1 MSGLYHHLRVEFPRG
16 WLTRTTVAAPP
27 AQTSTSRRCPACALA
42 TPRASWHRGVQ
53 GSETYVNSAANS
65 DVLVDKAR
73 HSLDICRPQLEL
85 WLETHGLASRIP
97 LPFASGTRQMLERGS
112 RVLYLLPLG
121 WAHVGLARNKSCSP
135 LDARIR
141 AYSQKLSK
149 RASDGFKEQGSETYV
164 NSGAKG
170 FVARSSM
177 TVPSAC
183 AKYWSAPRARCRPKT
198 PCQHALG

>member
-1 MSGLYHHLRVEFPRG
+1 MSTVRR
-16 WLTRTTVAAPP
+16 TRTYLLTKHDTV
-27 AQTSTSRRCPACALA
+27 STS
-42 TPRASWHRGVQ
+42 V
-53 GSETYVNSAANS
+53 
-65 DVLVDKAR
+65 
-73 HSLDICRPQLEL
+73 
-85 WLETHGLASRIP
+85 GLASRIP

-164 NSGAKG
+164 NSGA
-170 FVARSSM
+170 
-177 TVPSAC
+177 
-183 AKYWSAPRARCRPKT
+183 
-198 PCQHALG
+198 

>member
-1 MSGLYHHLRVEFPRG
+1 MVGLLLCKE
-16 WLTRTTVAAPP
+16 
-27 AQTSTSRRCPACALA
+27 
-42 TPRASWHRGVQ
+42 Q

-65 DVLVDKAR
+65 HVLVDKAR

-85 WLETHGLASRIP
+85 WLDTHGLASRIP

-149 RASDGFKEQGSETYV
+149 RASDGSKEQGSETYV
-164 NSGAKG
+164 NSGATTSWLG
-170 FVARSSM
+170 NINPIPFRE
-177 TVPSAC
+177 TR
-183 AKYWSAPRARCRPKT
+183 AP
-198 PCQHALG
+198 